1 MGLVDVNLSVWLE
14 KQSVMNRK
22 GVVTSKELR
31 NRGARKRH
39 PYRLMHF
46 LWKSGFKVYVTM
58 VVVLMDKINLSPATC
73 WWVRALFIFEIVK
86 AFPVFLFT

>member
-1 MGLVDVNLSVWLE
+1 MELVDVNLSVWLE

-58 VVVLMDKINLSPATC
+58 VVVLMDKINLSPATY
-73 WWVRALFIFEIVK
+73 AGGFELYLF
-86 AFPVFLFT
+86 LRL